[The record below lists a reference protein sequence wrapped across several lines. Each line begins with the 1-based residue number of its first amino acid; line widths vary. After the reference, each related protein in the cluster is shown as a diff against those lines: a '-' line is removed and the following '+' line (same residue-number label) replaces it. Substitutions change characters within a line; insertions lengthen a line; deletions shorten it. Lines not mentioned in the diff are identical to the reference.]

1 VSITVSTGSLTTSS
15 RRRRRRVQGN
25 KSTLYRENLRLRC
38 ELSKH
43 KKVAENY
50 KKMQLMKI
58 DAQNIV
64 NNFLVV
70 QGYLYFMLLTHI
82 QVGFQSQFIL
92 DNNIFALRLFWLK

>member
-1 VSITVSTGSLTTSS
+1 
-15 RRRRRRVQGN
+15 
-25 KSTLYRENLRLRC
+25 
-38 ELSKH
+38 
-43 KKVAENY
+43 
-50 KKMQLMKI
+50 MKI